1 VSEAIK
7 AKQNKSPRWLAGR
20 KEALSLSFYTAA
32 PDFPPC
38 QCWQHIKLLLL
49 LMWLGVLVL
58 CHMDTAC
65 TSDLVPSL
73 GELGASQ
80 EEVAK
85 PEMK

>member
-1 VSEAIK
+1 
-7 AKQNKSPRWLAGR
+7 
-20 KEALSLSFYTAA
+20 
-32 PDFPPC
+32 
-38 QCWQHIKLLLL
+38 
-49 LMWLGVLVL
+49 MWLGVLVL

-73 GELGASQ
+73 GEMGASQ